1 MKKKEEKKRSQIL
14 YIFLLLGRCCFTY
27 CMLTTTNKQP
37 DVNYTE
43 YIQNETLRLSFDNMG
58 NTSWNQTCSVSEL
71 PLEVWL
77 LFLLHVFLYAIHNV
91 GIY

>member
-1 MKKKEEKKRSQIL
+1 MKKKKKITNTVHIL
-14 YIFLLLGRCCFTY
+14 TSGKVLFHLLY
-27 CMLTTTNKQP
+27 ADNNKQQTY
-37 DVNYTE
+37 VNYTE

-58 NTSWNQTCSVSEL
+58 NTSWNQTSSVSEL